1 VGLKNIIAP
10 EHEVG
15 GGPMSSSSKVS
26 IEQKKYLKLIRRVL
40 RRKHYV
46 HRKRKRNIDRNRC
59 NKNRLWRRLI
69 EIIIKT
75 ILILL
80 SIARRHIFIS

>member
-1 VGLKNIIAP
+1 
-10 EHEVG
+10 
-15 GGPMSSSSKVS
+15 MSSSSKVS
-26 IEQKKYLKLIRRVL
+26 IEQKKYLKLVRRIL
-40 RRKHYV
+40 RRKRYV
-46 HRKRKRNIDRNRC
+46 YRKRKRNIDRNRC

-80 SIARRHIFIS
+80 SIARRNIFIS